1 MTDCLIIGPRTAWN
15 IKEVFEMFLSG
26 VLRNGHQGHKHIE
39 EMQFLDPYGEV
50 AKIPVCFFTT
60 LQVKDFDTPFV
71 LTKTYRKED
80 YKIYDNYDAIEVS
93 RLNDIPKDYTGN
105 IGVPLSFLKYYPE
118 LDYEIIEKK
127 GGLKV
132 DGKTKFIRLI
142 IRRKEL

>member
-1 MTDCLIIGPRTAWN
+1 MKDCLIIGPRTAWN
-15 IKEVFEMFLSG
+15 IKEVFEMFLAG

-80 YKIYDNYDAIEVS
+80 YKIYDNYDCTNTPNSNYHLLFSI
-93 RLNDIPKDYTGN
+93 
-105 IGVPLSFLKYYPE
+105 
-118 LDYEIIEKK
+118 
-127 GGLKV
+127 
-132 DGKTKFIRLI
+132 
-142 IRRKEL
+142 